1 MKTLIFFMYIAA
13 WIVAILNTLI
23 ISLRV
28 YYVIKYFANTET
40 GRLLRLRDIL
50 YNQYEERKKEIF

>member
-1 MKTLIFFMYIAA
+1 MYIAA